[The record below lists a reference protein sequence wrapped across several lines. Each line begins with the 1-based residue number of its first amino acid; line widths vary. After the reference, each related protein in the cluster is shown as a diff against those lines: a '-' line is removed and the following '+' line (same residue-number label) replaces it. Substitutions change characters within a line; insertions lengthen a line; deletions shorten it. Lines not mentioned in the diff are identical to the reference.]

1 MKDNVM
7 RIRKQ
12 ASHGKKYFQKTYLIK
27 NYYLKYYK
35 ELFKFTHKET
45 NNLVFKMRPKSTSH
59 QRRYTDG
66 KKHMKR

>member
-27 NYYLKYYK
+27 NYYLKYTK
-35 ELFKFTHKET
+35 NSSNSLIRKQTT
-45 NNLVFKMRPKSTSH
+45 
-59 QRRYTDG
+59 
-66 KKHMKR
+66 